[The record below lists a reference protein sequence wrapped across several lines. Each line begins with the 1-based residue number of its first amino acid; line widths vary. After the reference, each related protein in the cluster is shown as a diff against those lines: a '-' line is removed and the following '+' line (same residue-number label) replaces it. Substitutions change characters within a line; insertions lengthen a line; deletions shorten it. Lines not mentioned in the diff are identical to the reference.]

1 MQIRHRI
8 FPTDKQNHHGK
19 KWMGIFLSLLMV
31 ISVLTPGTEM
41 AALAAGSAVD
51 AKITKLELQTI
62 AGQPA
67 TEVDKSATVKMK
79 FNFETPAS
87 VLHEGD
93 YFDITIPKEMDLTT
107 AATNPL
113 TFDVTDENGDV
124 VAKAT
129 ISPTATSTSN
139 GGGNVRVT
147 FTKKANGKYSFKG
160 NLFFDTKLNKK
171 IVKDNETIHVK
182 TKVNN
187 REDITP
193 DPVPLKVKPDAAL
206 SKKEI
211 IGKWGK
217 SATSA
222 TVAAWGVRVNRTKQN
237 LKNVVITD
245 KITSNNGHFLD
256 PSPMPAVKTTEQFK
270 LLKVD
275 YDAAGNVIS
284 YDGEVVDISDKV
296 TFNAD
301 KTEFTLNLGDIGTQS
316 YFLSYKSTVENGD
329 IVQTNSAKITS
340 DTFETQTSGGVWKY
354 RSSGG
359 GAVGVLAK
367 RLKIRKID
375 VDDGTGLA
383 GAKFRVTKSDGSTFE
398 LVTGADGTIV
408 SQELVQGKYKVKEIL
423 APAGYD
429 IDPNEYTV
437 QVYNDVGGTITVK
450 DKAERTSVK
459 VTKKWIGKEGAS
471 ATVHLYADNTDT
483 GKTATLDA
491 GNSWSYTFENLKQK
505 KADGSAIKYT
515 VKEDAI
521 AGYDSAVSGNETA
534 GYTVTN
540 TNIEKISIP
549 VEKKWVGPEGASAM
563 VKLTADGAVKDTV
576 TLTKAGNNWK
586 HTFANLPRYDAN
598 DGHEIAYN
606 VEEVPVAGYKTVVS
620 GAVQT
625 GFTITNTIE
634 GKVSVPVTK
643 TWVGKKGDSARIHLL
658 ADGVEK
664 DAVTLNESNH
674 WQHTFA
680 DLDKYNSGVEIQYTV
695 TEDPLA
701 GYDSAV
707 SGNMAAGFTVTN
719 TNTEKISIPVEKKW
733 VGPEGASATV
743 KLTADGVVKDTVT
756 LTKAGNHWKHTFAN
770 LPRYD
775 ANDGHEID
783 YKVEETPVT
792 GYTTAISG
800 TAQTGFTITN
810 TVEGKVSVPVT
821 KTWVGKKGNSA
832 RIHLYADGV
841 EKDAVTLNESN
852 HWQHTFSNL
861 DKYKS
866 GIEIQYTVKEDPI
879 VGYDS
884 AVSGNMTTGFT
895 FTNTNTEKISIPIEK
910 KWVGP
915 EGASA
920 TVKLL
925 ADGNLKETV
934 TLSRAS
940 SWKHTFANLPKYDT
954 GDGHEIAYTLDEV
967 KVDGYSTGISGNAAN
982 GFTVTNTITGKVSV
996 PVTKQWIGN
1005 PTEQV
1010 TVNLYA
1016 DGQKVDS
1023 KKLSKGNH
1031 WQYTFKDLDQYKDGK
1046 EIKYTVEEEA
1056 VAGYTSSISGDAAS
1070 GFTITNIQNQ
1080 PKPKTPDQPN
1090 TPSKAPKTGDLG
1102 NLPLYGAGLLLAVV
1116 AVLILIAR
1124 RRRQTK

>member
-31 ISVLTPGTEM
+31 ISVLTPGTGM

-147 FTKKANGKYSFKG
+147 FTKKANVKYSFKG

-187 REDITP
+187 REDLTP

-284 YDGEVVDISDKV
+284 YNGEVVDISDKV

-340 DTFETQTSGGVWKY
+340 DTFETQTSEGVWKY

-450 DKAERTSVK
+450 DKAEKTSVK
-459 VTKKWIGKEGAS
+459 VTKKWIGKEGTF
-471 ATVHLYADNTDT
+471 ATVHLYADNADT

-521 AGYDSAVSGNETA
+521 A
-534 GYTVTN
+534 
-540 TNIEKISIP
+540 
-549 VEKKWVGPEGASAM
+549 
-563 VKLTADGAVKDTV
+563 
-576 TLTKAGNNWK
+576 
-586 HTFANLPRYDAN
+586 
-598 DGHEIAYN
+598 
-606 VEEVPVAGYKTVVS
+606 
-620 GAVQT
+620 
-625 GFTITNTIE
+625 
-634 GKVSVPVTK
+634 
-643 TWVGKKGDSARIHLL
+643 
-658 ADGVEK
+658 
-664 DAVTLNESNH
+664 
-674 WQHTFA
+674 
-680 DLDKYNSGVEIQYTV
+680 
-695 TEDPLA
+695 
-701 GYDSAV
+701 
-707 SGNMAAGFTVTN
+707 
-719 TNTEKISIPVEKKW
+719 
-733 VGPEGASATV
+733 
-743 KLTADGVVKDTVT
+743 
-756 LTKAGNHWKHTFAN
+756 
-770 LPRYD
+770 
-775 ANDGHEID
+775 
-783 YKVEETPVT
+783 
-792 GYTTAISG
+792 
-800 TAQTGFTITN
+800 
-810 TVEGKVSVPVT
+810 
-821 KTWVGKKGNSA
+821 
-832 RIHLYADGV
+832 
-841 EKDAVTLNESN
+841 
-852 HWQHTFSNL
+852 
-861 DKYKS
+861 
-866 GIEIQYTVKEDPI
+866 
-879 VGYDS
+879 GYDS

-940 SWKHTFANLPKYDT
+940 SWKHTFANLPKYDAN
-954 GDGHEIAYTLDEV
+954 DGHEIDYKVEETPVTGYTTAISGTAQTGFTITNTVEGKVSVPVTKTWVGKAADSATVKLLADGTVKDTAVLTKDTGWKHSFENLPKYDINDEHEIDYKLEEV
-967 KVDGYSTGISGNAAN
+967 KVDGYTTSVTGNAKD

-996 PVTKQWIGN
+996 PVTKKWIGN
-1005 PTEQV
+1005 PTESV
-1010 TVNLYA
+1010 LVHLYA

-1023 KKLSKGNH
+1023 QKLSKDNN
-1031 WQYTFKDLDQYKDGK
+1031 WQYTFKDLDQYKDGE
-1046 EIKYTVEEEA
+1046 EIQYTVKEEP
-1056 VAGYTSSISGDAAS
+1056 VAGYETGISGDAVH
-1070 GFTITNIQNQ
+1070 GFVITNTQDQ
-1080 PKPKTPDQPN
+1080 PKPHVVPKNP
-1090 TPSKAPKTGDLG
+1090 KAPKTGDLG
-1102 NLPLYGAGLLLAVV
+1102 NVDWYMFTAFASLQALIVLALLK
-1116 AVLILIAR
+1116 R
-1124 RRRQTK
+1124 RKTNEK